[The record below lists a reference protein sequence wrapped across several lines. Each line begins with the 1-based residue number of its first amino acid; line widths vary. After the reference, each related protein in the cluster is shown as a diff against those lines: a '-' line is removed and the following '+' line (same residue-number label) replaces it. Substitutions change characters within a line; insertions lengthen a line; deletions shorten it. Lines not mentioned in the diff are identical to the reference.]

1 MIENNPNLKEYKQS
15 FYLSAGE
22 CNPQAE
28 MPLTLLMSRIIE
40 VATNHAN
47 TWGVGYAR
55 LIEDGQGWVL
65 SRVTIEMTR
74 YPRVDEWYSLTTW
87 IEDYNRHFSQR
98 NMEIR
103 DQNGDAI
110 GYVRTVWVVINLST
124 RESVDISKLSYIAA
138 NVTEH
143 PCPIEPQSRLRP
155 FEPTRTETHR
165 FRYSDIDFNGHVNTV
180 RYIEHLVNQFPMQHH
195 ADNMVKR
202 LELAFVKEAYYDSN
216 AEIAI
221 DDSDPMNV
229 RLDINA
235 DGITRVRSRFIFSPR
250 DSQ

>member
-1 MIENNPNLKEYKQS
+1 MIESNPNLKEYKQS

-28 MPLTLLMSRIIE
+28 MPLTLLMNRIIE

-47 TWGVGYAR
+47 SWGVGYAR

-65 SRVTIEMTR
+65 SRVTIEMER

-98 NMEIR
+98 NMEIA
-103 DQNGDAI
+103 DNDGNVI
-110 GYVRTVWVVINLST
+110 GYARTIWVVINLNT

-143 PCPIEPQSRLRP
+143 PCPIEPQS
-155 FEPTRTETHR
+155 
-165 FRYSDIDFNGHVNTV
+165 
-180 RYIEHLVNQFPMQHH
+180 
-195 ADNMVKR
+195 
-202 LELAFVKEAYYDSN
+202 SN
-216 AEIAI
+216 
-221 DDSDPMNV
+221 
-229 RLDINA
+229 
-235 DGITRVRSRFIFSPR
+235 
-250 DSQ
+250 

>member
-1 MIENNPNLKEYKQS
+1 MIETNPNLKEYKQS

-28 MPLTLLMSRIIE
+28 MPLTLLMNRIIE

-65 SRVTIEMTR
+65 SRVTIEMKR
-74 YPRVDEWYSLTTW
+74 YPCVDEWYTLTTW

-98 NMEIR
+98 NMEIA
-103 DQNGDAI
+103 DNDGNVI
-110 GYVRTVWVVINLST
+110 GYARTIWVVINLNT

-138 NVTEH
+138 NVTGH

-155 FEPTRTETHR
+155 FQPTRTETYR
-165 FRYSDIDFNGHVNTV
+165 FQYTDIDFNGHVNTV
-180 RYIEHLVNQFPMQHH
+180 RYLEHIVNQFPWQYHRENFISRM
-195 ADNMVKR
+195 
-202 LELAFVKEAYYDSN
+202 EISFVKETYYGEE
-216 AEIAI
+216 AQILI
-221 DDSDPMNV
+221 DDSDTHNV
-229 RLDINA
+229 RLDINV
-235 DGITRVRSRFIFSPR
+235 DDNTRVRSRLIFQKR
-250 DSQ
+250 KQ

>member
-1 MIENNPNLKEYKQS
+1 MGLSQDRKEFSQQ

-28 MPLTLLMSRIIE
+28 MPITLLMNRIIE

-47 TWGVGYAR
+47 AWGVGYAR
-55 LIEDGQGWVL
+55 LIEDNQGWVL

-74 YPRVDEWYSLTTW
+74 YPRVDENYSLTTW
-87 IEDYNRHFSQR
+87 VEGYNRHFSQR
-98 NMEIR
+98 NMEIA
-103 DQNGDAI
+103 DQQGNTI
-110 GYVRTVWVVINLST
+110 GYVRTIWRVINLST
-124 RESVDISKLSYIAA
+124 RASVDISKLSYISE
-138 NVTEH
+138 NVSER

-155 FEPTRTETHR
+155 FEPTRTENHR

-195 ADNMVKR
+195 ANNMVKR
-202 LELAFVKEAYYDSN
+202 MELAFVKEAYYDSI

-221 DDSDPMNV
+221 NDSDPFDV

-235 DGITRVRSRFIFSPR
+235 DGITRVRSHFIFSPR
-250 DSQ
+250 N

>member
-1 MIENNPNLKEYKQS
+1 MIETNPNLKEYKQS

-28 MPLTLLMSRIIE
+28 MPLTLLMNRIIE

-55 LIEDGQGWVL
+55 LIEDNQGWVL
-65 SRVTIEMTR
+65 SRVTIEMKR

-98 NMEIR
+98 NMEIA
-103 DQNGDAI
+103 DNDGNVI
-110 GYVRTVWVVINLST
+110 GYARTIWVVINLKT
-124 RESVDISKLSYIAA
+124 RESVDISKLSYISE
-138 NVTEH
+138 NVSER

-155 FEPTRTETHR
+155 FEPTRTENHR

-221 DDSDPMNV
+221 DDNDPMNV

-250 DSQ
+250 N